1 VSEIDW
7 RAVRAI
13 AAKDLREVQQ
23 NRATWGPA
31 IAIPLLIVVIMPL
44 GIILVPRVFHIPPEA
59 LNVEGGLTALRDRL
73 PAAVAHEFAGL
84 DDLQTWV
91 VLLCGFLLAPLFLM
105 LPLLFA
111 SIVGADSFVGEKER
125 KTLESLLYTPASDT
139 DLFLGKMIASVVP
152 AIALAWA
159 SFIVYAVVVNAAA
172 WPVMGRIW
180 FPLPMWWPLM
190 LWVTPAVATLGMA
203 AAVVVSSR
211 VGTYMEAYQLTGA
224 LSIFVIALL
233 AGQLSGV
240 LFLSVGLAL
249 LIGLAVWL
257 ADALVL
263 WLAVRTISRSALI
276 AQL

>member
-1 VSEIDW
+1 
-7 RAVRAI
+7 
-13 AAKDLREVQQ
+13 
-23 NRATWGPA
+23 
-31 IAIPLLIVVIMPL
+31 
-44 GIILVPRVFHIPPEA
+44 
-59 LNVEGGLTALRDRL
+59 
-73 PAAVAHEFAGL
+73 
-84 DDLQTWV
+84 
-91 VLLCGFLLAPLFLM
+91 
-105 LPLLFA
+105 
-111 SIVGADSFVGEKER
+111 
-125 KTLESLLYTPASDT
+125 
-139 DLFLGKMIASVVP
+139 
-152 AIALAWA
+152 
-159 SFIVYAVVVNAAA
+159 
-172 WPVMGRIW
+172 
-180 FPLPMWWPLM
+180 M